1 MGVATTWRP
10 GAHLLAPA
18 SALPSPPVVEGG
30 VVVDEGG
37 FKTMGVTP
45 RMRPRF
51 PVAVAGG
58 LLLAALAGCAA
69 TVPPEEPAAQDEPPV
84 AAAPPPVAEPAP
96 EPPKGPKVFRA
107 ALLLPLSGP
116 RAAAGRAIAD
126 AAELALFD
134 RAGPSFVLLPRDTAG
149 TPEGAE
155 AALRNALAD
164 GVDVVLGPLL
174 GTAARRIA
182 PVARAAGAPVVA
194 LTNDRR
200 VAGGGVWVLGLTPG
214 RQVDAVV
221 AWARAEGRARYAALV
236 PHGAYGDAAERAL
249 GLAVVRYGGAVGDV
263 VRYRPEAAGRDN
275 AAAEA
280 LASALA
286 DPARGFD
293 ALLIAASGDTL
304 AALAPLLPHHGVD
317 SADVRF
323 LGVGPW
329 RDPALLG
336 EPALVDAVFAAPDA
350 AAGDDGAF
358 AARYRDLFGA
368 PPPRVAALGYD
379 AVALAVAASGAADT
393 AAALADPAGV
403 RGAAGVFR
411 FGDDGI
417 AERRLAIWRVARN
430 GFEIVV
436 PAPESFDVPAF

>member
-1 MGVATTWRP
+1 MPTRY
-10 GAHLLAPA
+10 
-18 SALPSPPVVEGG
+18 
-30 VVVDEGG
+30 
-37 FKTMGVTP
+37 
-45 RMRPRF
+45 RPRS
-51 PVAVAGG
+51 PRRKTSRRSSPRRRRSPSRRPSR
-58 LLLAALAGCAA
+58 LR
-69 TVPPEEPAAQDEPPV
+69 VPEA
-84 AAAPPPVAEPAP
+84 
-96 EPPKGPKVFRA
+96 FRA

-134 RAGPSFVLLPRDTAG
+134 RADPSFVLVPRDTAG

-155 AALRNALAD
+155 AALRSALAD

-286 DPARGFD
+286 DPTRGFD

-304 AALAPLLPHHGVD
+304 AALAPLLPHHGVN

-336 EPALVDAVFAAPDA
+336 EPALVDAVFAAPA
-350 AAGDDGAF
+350 AAGAGAGDDGAF

-379 AVALAVAASGAADT
+379 AVALAVAASGAVDT